1 MSFWEDASPVV
12 KGAIVFG
19 ILGLLYFGVAF
30 AAGLPPFG
38 GGGDEETTQQRGLQP
53 PGGGGGGG

>member
-53 PGGGGGGG
+53 PPG